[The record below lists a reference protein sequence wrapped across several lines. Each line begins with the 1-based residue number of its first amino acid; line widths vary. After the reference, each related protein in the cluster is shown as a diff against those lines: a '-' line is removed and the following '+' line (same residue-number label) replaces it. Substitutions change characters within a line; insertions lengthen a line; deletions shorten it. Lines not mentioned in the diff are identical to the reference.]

1 MSNVTCFKQSKGI
14 YSVTIVDRT
23 ERSGFVMTKLDVWKR
38 PGGQWAVGEWNIHQ
52 QEEKDAVVLREALT
66 MRDCIA
72 IMQETQD
79 AKLRIAA

>member
-1 MSNVTCFKQSKGI
+1 MSDVTRFKQSKGI

-23 ERSGFVMTKLDVWKR
+23 ERLGFVMTKLDVWKR
-38 PGGQWAVGEWNIHQ
+38 PTGQWAIGEWNIFQ
-52 QEEKDAVVLREALT
+52 QEESDSLVLRESPT
-66 MRDCIA
+66 MAGCIA